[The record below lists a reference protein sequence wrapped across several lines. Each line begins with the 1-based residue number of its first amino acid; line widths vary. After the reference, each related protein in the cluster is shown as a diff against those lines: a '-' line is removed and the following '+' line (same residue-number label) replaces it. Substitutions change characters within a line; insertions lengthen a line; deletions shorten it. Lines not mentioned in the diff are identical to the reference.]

1 MFMLETVQMKNIFK
15 LGILPIH
22 FIELSHLSLSPLFQ
36 SKSYLFSVFF
46 FKNYIQPIL
55 SVC

>member
-1 MFMLETVQMKNIFK
+1 MLETVQMKNIFK